1 MFIDL
6 AYVLQKLKVDFS
18 NIGGFIVLDFDMNS
32 IFQNA
37 RIKVVGCGGGG
48 GNAVNRMIEDGLKNV
63 EFIVVNTDNQAL
75 RLSKAESKIQIG
87 EKLTRGLGAGAN
99 PEIGEKAAEESKDM
113 IKDAIQGA
121 ELVFITAGMGGGTGT
136 GAAPVVAEIAKSLG
150 ILTVGVVTKP
160 FPFEGRKRMIQAD
173 MGIANLMS
181 KVDTLVTI
189 PNERLLTMVDK
200 KTSLLE
206 AFKKADD
213 VLRQG
218 VQGISDLITIP
229 GIVNRDFADVKAIM
243 SDKGLAH
250 MGIGRGT
257 GENRAI
263 EAAKQAISSPL
274 LETSIIGATGVLMNV
289 TGGPDL
295 SLHEIHEAGNMVQ
308 ESTDEDA
315 VFMFGAVI
323 DEDLKDEIRVT
334 LIATGFEGSTN
345 KKVSEILKEEILS
358 SKKESSQ
365 ISDEDVNKKS
375 DDKKDFKLNN
385 VDKDDDYGIPAFLR
399 KRDFNK

>member
-1 MFIDL
+1 M
-6 AYVLQKLKVDFS
+6 
-18 NIGGFIVLDFDMNS
+18 LDFDMNGA
-32 IFQNA
+32 FQNA

-75 RLSKAESKIQIG
+75 SLSKAESKIQIG

-113 IKDAIQGA
+113 IKEAIQGA

-173 MGIANLMS
+173 KGIANLMS

-334 LIATGFEGSTN
+334 LIATGFEGGST
-345 KKVSEILKEEILS
+345 KKVSEILKGEILS
-358 SKKESSQ
+358 TKSEPIPTQNNEEVKSKKE
-365 ISDEDVNKKS
+365 EE
-375 DDKKDFKLNN
+375 KKDFKLNSN
-385 VDKDDDYGIPAFLR
+385 DKDEYYGIPAFLR